1 MKRNLKIWKI
11 GGIFFIITT
20 GSLLHFVFEWLNFW
34 SPIGAISPVNES
46 VWEHLKLLFWPLV
59 IFSVLEFK
67 FIKEDSNNSLLAIAS
82 MAFIGLT
89 SILVIFYTYV
99 SIIGQHLLLIDISSF
114 IVSVILGQYVSY
126 KVSILK
132 KQPIW
137 TFWISLFI
145 LISLGL
151 SFIVFTY
158 FTPEI
163 FIFQDPIT
171 GGYGIIEHHYL

>member
-1 MKRNLKIWKI
+1 
-11 GGIFFIITT
+11 
-20 GSLLHFVFEWLNFW
+20 
-34 SPIGAISPVNES
+34 
-46 VWEHLKLLFWPLV
+46 
-59 IFSVLEFK
+59 
-67 FIKEDSNNSLLAIAS
+67 
-82 MAFIGLT
+82 MALIGLT

-114 IVSVILGQYVSY
+114 IVSVIFGQYVSY